1 MKQQKKHGTTID
13 FTFNKLFPPVV
24 NNSEMNN
31 VIRNS
36 AKKLTCI
43 NEVVTLE

>member
-1 MKQQKKHGTTID
+1 MKQQKNGTTID

-24 NNSEMNN
+24 NNSEMND

-36 AKKLTCI
+36 AKSLPA
-43 NEVVTLE
+43 